1 MSWKKVKLGSVLTES
16 KIESANPNPD
26 KRITVRLNVKGV
38 EKRPFEAGVEG
49 GTKYYIRKAGQ
60 FIYGKQNL
68 FKGAFGI
75 VPTEL
80 DGFESSQDIPAFD
93 VNKICLPEWLFYF
106 FNN

>member
-1 MSWKKVKLGSVLTES
+1 MTYLLKVKSNQIHL
-16 KIESANPNPD
+16 IPD
-26 KRITVRLNVKGV
+26 KRITVRLNLKGV

-75 VPTEL
+75 NP
-80 DGFESSQDIPAFD
+80 
-93 VNKICLPEWLFYF
+93 
-106 FNN
+106 